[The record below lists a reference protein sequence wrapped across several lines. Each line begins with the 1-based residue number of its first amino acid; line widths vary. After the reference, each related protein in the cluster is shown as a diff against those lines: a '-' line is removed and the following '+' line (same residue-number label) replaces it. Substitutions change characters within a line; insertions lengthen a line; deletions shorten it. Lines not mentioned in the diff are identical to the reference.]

1 MMLFSYSMSLCHH
14 LPEVSVF
21 ITLYKMVAIYL
32 PFQYQMAYKAE
43 DAVCHCV
50 VKMTLCMLG
59 AYAL

>member
-1 MMLFSYSMSLCHH
+1 MSLCHH